1 MGPSQDVIGDESS
14 PSPPLRVQAAR
25 RHYQER
31 ESQRRARLE
40 AERQRWLGRVRQ
52 LVPHL
57 AGRHP
62 GVQQVCLY
70 GSLLRPGG
78 FRADSDIDLA
88 VACDSL
94 ETESVFWRALEREL
108 ERNVDLRPLTGVI
121 AEVAEREGEKVY
133 G

>member
-1 MGPSQDVIGDESS
+1 M
-14 PSPPLRVQAAR
+14 
-25 RHYQER
+25 
-31 ESQRRARLE
+31 
-40 AERQRWLGRVRQ
+40 
-52 LVPHL
+52 
-57 AGRHP
+57 
-62 GVQQVCLY
+62 QQGYLY

-108 ERNVDLRPLTGVI
+108 ERNVDLRPLAGVI
-121 AEVAEREGEKVY
+121 AEVVEREGERVY